1 MRIGKICSLEKEINV
16 VYNIIAEDI
25 FQFILYSY
33 FTSHKTIIQEISRIH
48 NPAFFIKKIG
58 FRLSF
63 NSQNHILLKDK
74 NEENLYLQGH
84 FFLHF
89 SLTHICL

>member
-33 FTSHKTIIQEISRIH
+33 FTSHKTIIQEISRIL
-48 NPAFFIKKIG
+48 NPAFFIYSIKKFFIY
-58 FRLSF
+58 
-63 NSQNHILLKDK
+63 
-74 NEENLYLQGH
+74 NLWNY
-84 FFLHF
+84 
-89 SLTHICL
+89 TT

>member
-48 NPAFFIKKIG
+48 NPAFSINKVYKFKY
-58 FRLSF
+58 FSNSF
-63 NSQNHILLKDK
+63 GQK
-74 NEENLYLQGH
+74 NAEDR
-84 FFLHF
+84 LHF
-89 SLTHICL
+89 LP